1 MNHTECFSPLR
12 TVKSLLPTLFQR
24 CTLWGGCPSYNFC
37 NFWKPTNNSYSCE
50 SKKNKDTFFPNAIFK
65 FSVDYLCELYS
76 EGIPSEWENVTKECF
91 LFFSFFKIK
100 LFLEILLLSDN
111 VHITNKPVYFKHF
124 VIICFGSWAQWQQ
137 HVYRCLKMMSVQKAL
152 WFGYCDKGHLQVWK
166 LHPIKDFWP
175 LHFFPCLYLSVLSV
189 VISFVVLW
197 RSCPPLTGRHTS
209 YSHVLP
215 PPTAPAAFL
224 YL

>member
-1 MNHTECFSPLR
+1 MS
-12 TVKSLLPTLFQR
+12 
-24 CTLWGGCPSYNFC
+24 CT
-37 NFWKPTNNSYSCE
+37 
-50 SKKNKDTFFPNAIFK
+50 
-65 FSVDYLCELYS
+65 
-76 EGIPSEWENVTKECF
+76 SEWENVTKECF
-91 LFFSFFKIK
+91 LFFPFFKIK
-100 LFLEILLLSDN
+100 LFFFLEILLLSDN

-124 VIICFGSWAQWQQ
+124 VIICIFGSQQ
-137 HVYRCLKMMSVQKAL
+137 HVYRYLKMMSVQKAL

-175 LHFFPCLYLSVLSV
+175 LHFFLCLYLSVLSV